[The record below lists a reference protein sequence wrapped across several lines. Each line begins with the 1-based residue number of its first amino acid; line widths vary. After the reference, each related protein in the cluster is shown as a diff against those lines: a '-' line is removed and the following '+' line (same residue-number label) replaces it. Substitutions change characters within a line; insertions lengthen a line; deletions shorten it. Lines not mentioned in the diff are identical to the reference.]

1 MSHPKKARLSWILVL
16 VVVLVLVIV
25 LVLEKL
31 SKPYLVLDG
40 GIDCE
45 KTDGPTKQVERRGR
59 TKSAPIDPY
68 ALRAR
73 DEDDLVVASLQTAQ
87 KVFFEVGTEVSALA
101 GREKVQLLAG
111 PEPQPSHQRR
121 QGAQTQQSQ
130 SG

>member
-59 TKSAPIDPY
+59 TKSGPIEP
-68 ALRAR
+68 LRFEDEHEND
-73 DEDDLVVASLQTAQ
+73 DEDDLVA
-87 KVFFEVGTEVSALA
+87 ALP
-101 GREKVQLLAG
+101 RFCTSVVN
-111 PEPQPSHQRR
+111 PPSQESRN
-121 QGAQTQQSQ
+121 ALD
-130 SG
+130 